1 MGSTDDPDSDMETPA
16 ILPPQH
22 KPTRRVSAPSILD
35 TVSEYPNTTT
45 ALVHHTSSSSSSCS
59 KSPTH
64 SRKLPILPLSPELFR
79 AGYRTNP
86 SLRRSHSLEKLA
98 MSCDK
103 KCHREALPNSKIS
116 TRSLRKKHSLPPPVK
131 ETHFNTPSSCE
142 RIQRRRGSVS
152 VLQVMPIPEDSGLME
167 CPEIP
172 DSGRGSVDS
181 EEVVKSRAHRQVSID
196 EGIGAEY
203 LAEEDGSSS

>member
-16 ILPPQH
+16 LIPPQQ

-35 TVSEYPNTTT
+35 TVSEHPSTTT
-45 ALVHHTSSSSSSCS
+45 ALVHESGTCS
-59 KSPTH
+59 VESPVRP
-64 SRKLPILPLSPELFR
+64 RKLPILPVSP
-79 AGYRTNP
+79 YP
-86 SLRRSHSLEKLA
+86 SRMGSSASSLLRRSHSLEKLNT
-98 MSCDK
+98 SSDRK
-103 KCHREALPNSKIS
+103 TQRELSLNSRLS
-116 TRSLRKKHSLPPPVK
+116 TRSLRKKHSLPPLVK
-131 ETHFNTPSSCE
+131 ETHFNTPASCD

-152 VLQVMPIPEDSGLME
+152 VLQVMAIPEDSGLME

-181 EEVVKSRAHRQVSID
+181 EDVVKSHAHRQVSID

-203 LAEEDGSSS
+203 LVEEEGSPD